1 MKTDLTPLCK
11 VIRQN
16 EREVEISSGEMSR
29 IAGVSESLTG
39 ALGIH
44 LAISTIQPNSSSS
57 PHYHKNCETAIYVSK
72 GGGKFLT
79 GPNLEISMNIGPGDC
94 IYVPA
99 NSVHQ
104 PINNSKS
111 EVMELIV
118 ARNTPMEIVVEYNP
132 AESEL
137 S

>member
-1 MKTDLTPLCK
+1 MKPDLTPLSK
-11 VIRQN
+11 VVRQD
-16 EREVEISSGEMSR
+16 EREVEISSGTMSR
-29 IAGVSESLTG
+29 ISGVSQSLTG
-39 ALGIH
+39 ASGIH

-72 GGGKFLT
+72 GRGKFLT
-79 GPNLEISMNIGPGDC
+79 GANLEITMDIGLGDF

-104 PINNSKS
+104 PINNSNS

-118 ARNTPMEIVVEYNP
+118 ARNTPVEIVVEYTP
-132 AESEL
+132 AESKF